1 MAGLRIVDASI
12 MPSMPSANTYA
23 TTLMIAERASDLIR
37 GGTASAKAEMA
48 AD

>member
-1 MAGLRIVDASI
+1 

-37 GGTASAKAEMA
+37 GRIGTAEETLAAE
-48 AD
+48 